1 MLLMLLGALLVII
14 GVAYLLFATIR
25 RGRMS
30 ELGRSPGQTETSL
43 EPPRSGLR
51 ASGHPTWPGHVMIG
65 IGLVLLLL
73 PLFWATPTP

>member
-1 MLLMLLGALLVII
+1 MLFALGALLVIV

-30 ELGRSPGQTETSL
+30 EPGRSPGQSETSL

-51 ASGHPTWPGHVMIG
+51 PAGHPQWPGHVMIG
-65 IGLVLLLL
+65 LGLLLLLL